1 MQTITKLRVYDQR
14 LDETR
19 VKVLSGFEEYG
30 TIIILFDRGVS
41 RKTRFREIDDAPRL
55 LWFNHAGLSSVGNRL
70 KDGSQAYFAS
80 FIIFAIWS
88 IRAFKS
94 LRRSFPATRQRP
106 PVQRKHK
113 PDDKGKNYEKGLAR
127 FATIRDLRDST
138 SGH

>member
-55 LWFNHAGLSSVGNRL
+55 LWKFNHAGLSSVRNI
-70 KDGSQAYFAS
+70 SQEREDVLFFLFLETA
-80 FIIFAIWS
+80 
-88 IRAFKS
+88 
-94 LRRSFPATRQRP
+94 
-106 PVQRKHK
+106 
-113 PDDKGKNYEKGLAR
+113 
-127 FATIRDLRDST
+127 
-138 SGH
+138 